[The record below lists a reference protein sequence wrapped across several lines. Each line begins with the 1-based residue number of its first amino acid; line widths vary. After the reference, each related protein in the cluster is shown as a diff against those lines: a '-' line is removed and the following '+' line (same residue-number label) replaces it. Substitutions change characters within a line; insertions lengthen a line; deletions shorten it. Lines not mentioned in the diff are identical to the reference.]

1 MGPINALSSNVFSC
15 QIMDWLRGKEGNI
28 RALLSTLGDV
38 LWDGEDRWPKPGMH
52 LMIEPNQVKKMYRN
66 ASRVVHPDK
75 VRSVLYIVMF
85 DLFFYRSSFISN
97 LPFFYLINILI
108 ILLFTEQFCLI

>member
-1 MGPINALSSNVFSC
+1 MELEKTTDPVKLK
-15 QIMDWLRGKEGNI
+15 IMDWTRGKENNI

-52 LMIEPNQVKKMYRN
+52 LMIEAAQVKRMYRN

-75 VRSVLYIVMF
+75 QTGTTNE
-85 DLFFYRSSFISN
+85 DLSKAIQ
-97 LPFFYLINILI
+97 
-108 ILLFTEQFCLI
+108 TELNDAYKDFEEAELR

>member
-1 MGPINALSSNVFSC
+1 MGPIKAVLSNVFSC

-75 VRSVLYIVMF
+75 VRSVLFIVLF
-85 DLFFYRSSFISN
+85 DLFCYRSSFISN
-97 LPFFYLINILI
+97 LPFFI
-108 ILLFTEQFCLI
+108 

>member
-1 MGPINALSSNVFSC
+1 
-15 QIMDWLRGKEGNI
+15 MDWLRGKEGNI

-38 LWDGEDRWPKPGMH
+38 LWDGESRWPKPGMH

-75 VRSVLYIVMF
+75 VGFTTGCFVYFSCIFYVISLIPPA
-85 DLFFYRSSFISN
+85 DKNLF
-97 LPFFYLINILI
+97 PFHINFRALIYQLILSLI
-108 ILLFTEQFCLI
+108 INYVKF

>member
-1 MGPINALSSNVFSC
+1 
-15 QIMDWLRGKEGNI
+15 MDWLRGKEGNI

-38 LWDGEDRWPKPGMH
+38 LWDGESRWPKPGMH

-75 VRSVLYIVMF
+75 VGFVVVLLYNKG
-85 DLFFYRSSFISN
+85 SFTYDVI
-97 LPFFYLINILI
+97 
-108 ILLFTEQFCLI
+108 T

>member
-1 MGPINALSSNVFSC
+1 
-15 QIMDWLRGKEGNI
+15 MDWTRGKEHNI

-52 LMIEPNQVKKMYRN
+52 VMVDAGQVKKMYRN

-75 VRSVLYIVMF
+75 V
-85 DLFFYRSSFISN
+85 ISA
-97 LPFFYLINILI
+97 LHI
-108 ILLFTEQFCLI
+108 